1 LEALQTLE
9 TWVPMS
15 RTEKPQYAWAY
26 RKFVDITT
34 RLRQEARSR

>member
-1 LEALQTLE
+1 M
-9 TWVPMS
+9 WVPMS
-15 RTEKPQYAWAY
+15 RAEKPQYAWAY